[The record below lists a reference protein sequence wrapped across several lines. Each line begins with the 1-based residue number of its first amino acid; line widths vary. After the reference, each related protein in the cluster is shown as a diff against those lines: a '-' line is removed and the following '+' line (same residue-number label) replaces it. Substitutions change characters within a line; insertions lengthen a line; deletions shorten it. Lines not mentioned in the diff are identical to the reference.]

1 MRPGLSTSTV
11 KFRMP
16 RGKAKGDMRTGKIGE
31 LGLRHGGQLSSK
43 RSRAQKHVVIKMS
56 EDLNNYNSFLRCARR
71 MQPLSNPQRSTHPDA
86 RAQSSLAKT
95 TGLKLDVPIFFDS
108 WKRSPAMASIV
119 LTTRSREGCI
129 ALQPS
134 LAHACMHSRR
144 PTQRER
150 CVQQNCVEVETQ

>member
-1 MRPGLSTSTV
+1 MEGSCQ
-11 KFRMP
+11 
-16 RGKAKGDMRTGKIGE
+16 AND
-31 LGLRHGGQLSSK
+31 LGLRNMSSL
-43 RSRAQKHVVIKMS
+43 RCQKTF
-56 EDLNNYNSFLRCARR
+56 NNYNSFLRCARR

-95 TGLKLDVPIFFDS
+95 TGLKLDVSIFCDS

-119 LTTRSREGCI
+119 LTNRSREGCI

-134 LAHACMHSRR
+134 LAHACMHSQR